1 MGFCVT
7 GLRDLYSVIFGG
19 AYTWSFGILRYSVAF
34 FFLDVQCTIMI
45 ILSEHS
51 WGVSLV
57 KPPKRKAKDK

>member
-1 MGFCVT
+1 MLLHSEVLIHEVSEFYGIQ
-7 GLRDLYSVIFGG
+7 LLLY
-19 AYTWSFGILRYSVAF
+19 
-34 FFLDVQCTIMI
+34 FLDVQCTIMI